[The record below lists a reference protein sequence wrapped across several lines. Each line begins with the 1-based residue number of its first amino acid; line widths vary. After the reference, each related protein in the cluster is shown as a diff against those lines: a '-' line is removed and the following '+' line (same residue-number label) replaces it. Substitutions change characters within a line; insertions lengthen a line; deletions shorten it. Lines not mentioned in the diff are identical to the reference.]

1 MLFRS
6 QFLQSRISIC
16 ISLPSLAGKYLKI
29 MVFDISFLLLS
40 MTSGSVLGAG
50 LQASKHVMTCE
61 ASCRIAI
68 SIENT
73 TSSAFVID
81 EFMRFSVIYL

>member
-1 MLFRS
+1 
-6 QFLQSRISIC
+6 
-16 ISLPSLAGKYLKI
+16 

-40 MTSGSVLGAG
+40 MASGSVLGAG
-50 LQASKHVMTCE
+50 LQAWKHVMTRE